1 MNLHSIAVIMSCIVY
16 NIYVRGD
23 DHWISRMCVNASW
36 KKINQNLQDHI
47 NNNDLILYSIPDTIS
62 LIKKNNKT
70 QKNTSNIVAKK
81 KDKQYCILL
90 YLLYVSVWFL
100 CEVIIPP
107 HPSPTLPLPHI
118 SQFFAN
124 NTNHLFKSNIK
135 TI

>member
-81 KDKQYCILL
+81 KRQTILHIVVFIICISL
-90 YLLYVSVWFL
+90 VSVRSDYTTPPL
-100 CEVIIPP
+100 P
-107 HPSPTLPLPHI
+107 HPSSSPYLPIFCKQYKPFI
-118 SQFFAN
+118 
-124 NTNHLFKSNIK
+124 
-135 TI
+135 